1 MSAGGLSEA
10 RLERM
15 HDVMAAHVERGVPGL
30 VWLVGRRGEVHAEAL
45 GSATLASET
54 REAAPMQRDSIFRFA
69 SLIKPVTAAAAMILV
84 EECILR
90 LDDPVDPWLPELAD
104 RRVLS
109 RIDADLG
116 DTVPARR
123 PISLRDLLTFTMGFG
138 SVLAAPDSYP
148 IQVAMREGEIGGDG
162 PPRPALAPPADE
174 WIRRL
179 GALPLMDQ
187 PGERWRYNTGS
198 DVLGILIARAS
209 GQPFDV
215 FLRERLFD
223 PLGMR
228 DSAFSVPAEKIDRLT
243 TSYADF
249 GSGIE
254 VWDEAADGG
263 YSSPPAF
270 ASGAGGLVSTAD
282 DYLAFCRM
290 LLDKGA
296 YGGGRILSRPAVE
309 LMTSDQLTAE
319 QRIGAEPFFGG
330 NSSWGFGMA
339 VNIRRD
345 DLSVVPGRFG
355 WTGGLGTTACTDPAE
370 ELIGILLTQQMM
382 TSPTSPPVFQ
392 DFWTSAYAAIDD

>member
-10 RLERM
+10 RLRRM
-15 HDVMAAHVERGVPGL
+15 GDVMAGHVERGVPGL
-30 VWLVGRRGEVHAEAL
+30 VWLVSRRGEVHAEAL
-45 GSATLASET
+45 GSATLASAEHD
-54 REAAPMQRDSIFRFA
+54 AVPMRRDTIFRFA
-69 SLIKPVTAAAAMILV
+69 SLIKPITAAAAVILV
-84 EECILR
+84 EECRLR

-104 RRVLS
+104 RRVLT
-109 RIDADLG
+109 RIDAELD

-123 PISLRDLLTFTMGFG
+123 PITLRDLLTFTMGFG
-138 SVLAAPDSYP
+138 SVMAAPGTYP
-148 IQVAMREGEIGGDG
+148 IQVAMREGQIGGDG
-162 PPRPALAPPADE
+162 PPRPAESPPADE

-179 GALPLMDQ
+179 GALPLMCQ
-187 PGERWRYNTGS
+187 PGESWRYNTGS
-198 DVLGILIARAS
+198 DVLGILIARVS
-209 GQPFDV
+209 GQPFDA

-228 DSAFSVPAEKIDRLT
+228 DSGFSVPPEKIDRLA

-254 VWDEAADGG
+254 VWDEPAGGG

-270 ASGAGGLVSTAD
+270 ASGAGGLVSTAG

-290 LLDKGA
+290 LLDRGS
-296 YGGGRILSRPAVE
+296 YGSERILSRPAVE
-309 LMTSDQLTAE
+309 LMTSDQLTPE

-370 ELIGILLTQQMM
+370 ELIGLLLTQQMM

-392 DFWTSAYAAIDD
+392 DFWTTAYAAIDD